1 MILPTFCVLE
11 PPFNIF
17 SSSSNCFFTKNRYL
31 QWADAAEGDAAQHNA
46 ASAAAFSKGVGSTSL
61 EDPLHQLLKG
71 SQLAESLEGL
81 SWAPEVWVDL
91 LTDCAT
97 WIHFGLFLSK
107 HSNIVIQRYIFGKS
121 FIFKL
126 SKCKYHGK
134 TCKQQYKNWVCW
146 LEHILM
152 LRASNL
158 WSQVIISL
166 LIQLVRINDLKSWTH
181 LALTATVL
189 AILKGQGQRAVL
201 IWNQH
206 GLTSFYRYC

>member
-81 SWAPEVWVDL
+81 SWAPRSLGGPTHRLCHLDPLWVVFVQ
-91 LTDCAT
+91 T
-97 WIHFGLFLSK
+97 
-107 HSNIVIQRYIFGKS
+107 
-121 FIFKL
+121 
-126 SKCKYHGK
+126 
-134 TCKQQYKNWVCW
+134 
-146 LEHILM
+146 
-152 LRASNL
+152 
-158 WSQVIISL
+158 
-166 LIQLVRINDLKSWTH
+166 
-181 LALTATVL
+181 
-189 AILKGQGQRAVL
+189 
-201 IWNQH
+201 
-206 GLTSFYRYC
+206 